1 MQKDAAERFTVTI
14 HVAAPGTPR
23 WGERDSVP
31 VRLENSSVGHM
42 FLTIDDGSGRDPKS
56 YGYTRAPTP
65 TNPDAGEVDTY
76 DNLVYRNP
84 RYERTI
90 EVSREQYD
98 KIMEFA
104 EAPEKHGFDK
114 NNYNLV
120 TNACTDFAWG
130 ALNHAGLRPVGL
142 AGEIRNYEG
151 SIKVLDNIPAINAIP
166 QQVKD
171 SELDKVKWNDMP
183 TQTFGQWWI
192 SQNGERTQDAH
203 PLSGTPADPS
213 HADHTRL
220 NQLHQQVADLGAF
233 GAQNGNVSA
242 SLLALSKEQQ
252 FTRVDDVLLGE
263 RRGDAAPN
271 LFIVQGD
278 RSDPAHQR
286 ASLPADVA
294 AQTPVAA
301 SFERIEQLAQA
312 QPQRDAQRQQEE
324 QQLAQTHA
332 PRMA

>member
-1 MQKDAAERFTVTI
+1 
-14 HVAAPGTPR
+14 
-23 WGERDSVP
+23 
-31 VRLENSSVGHM
+31 M

-90 EVSREQYD
+90 EISREQYD
-98 KIMEFA
+98 KIMEFT

-142 AGEIRNYEG
+142 AGEIRSYEG

-183 TQTFGQWWI
+183 AQTFGQWW
-192 SQNGERTQDAH
+192 
-203 PLSGTPADPS
+203 
-213 HADHTRL
+213 
-220 NQLHQQVADLGAF
+220 
-233 GAQNGNVSA
+233 
-242 SLLALSKEQQ
+242 
-252 FTRVDDVLLGE
+252 
-263 RRGDAAPN
+263 
-271 LFIVQGD
+271 
-278 RSDPAHQR
+278 
-286 ASLPADVA
+286 
-294 AQTPVAA
+294 
-301 SFERIEQLAQA
+301 
-312 QPQRDAQRQQEE
+312 
-324 QQLAQTHA
+324 
-332 PRMA
+332 